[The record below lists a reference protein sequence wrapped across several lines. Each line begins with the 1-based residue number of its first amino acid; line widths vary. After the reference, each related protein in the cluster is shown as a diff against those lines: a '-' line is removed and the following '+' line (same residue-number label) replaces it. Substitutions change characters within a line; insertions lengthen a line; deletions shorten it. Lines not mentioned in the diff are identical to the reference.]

1 MKISSLILLPFGIRY
16 ITIILL
22 TEREDNQKI
31 DNITI
36 IVSIKIKKR
45 IFWEHTKKLKNTHSS
60 FIA

>member
-1 MKISSLILLPFGIRY
+1 MKTSSLILLPFGIRY

-31 DNITI
+31 DKYITI

-45 IFWEHTKKLKNTHSS
+45 IF
-60 FIA
+60 